1 MDWTKA
7 IEEVRGALSAVLRKE
22 SESLSEDAKRLEV
35 IAGDMVGYWKLS
47 LIAQNEEDARD
58 ERNAE
63 RILKHLKAE
72 ARLVAARHEVKAR
85 INVERLV
92 SAMSATGL
100 ALLKSGLA
108 RIEDAP

>member
-1 MDWTKA
+1 MDWKKA
-7 IEEVRGALSAVLRKE
+7 IEEVREALSGVLAME
-22 SESLSEDAKRLEV
+22 SATLSMDAKRLEM
-35 IAGDMVGYWKLS
+35 IAGDMVGYWKLM
-47 LIAQNEEDARD
+47 LTGDGEDK
-58 ERNAE
+58 RNAE

-72 ARLVAARHEVKAR
+72 ARLVAALHEVKAR

-92 SAMSATGL
+92 SAMSVTGL